1 MNKNKSNTKRLILK
15 ERISITA
22 LFMAVLA
29 FFVVLVGLLVPYS
42 QQVYVSRTAYKRL
55 DTVIVNAINATY
67 GFGSSYNVNPYP
79 DEMVFV
85 VIDDFDGKY
94 YYPSI
99 QDNPM
104 IPSLLNKLEQE
115 KIDATG
121 RKNVFENDFYL
132 SVISDEYAELNLE
145 IETSSQIVTR
155 PIDIP
160 DEAIIYA
167 GINRHSIL
175 VGTRQFAFYLGMI
188 LFFGYLILIFVV
200 FLISNRIMKPTR
212 DALKHE
218 KDFVANASHELK
230 TPLAIITSSAEL
242 LRDKNPDN
250 TDYVNNIISQCS
262 NMNETILDMIELSK
276 LETSTHHLEKVDL
289 SQLILNLCLSFDAV
303 AFEKEIQYS
312 YDIQPN
318 LILDAAD
325 KKNLIR
331 LVNLLIDNAMKY
343 TQDKKIIAVSL
354 KKEKLGTVLR
364 VYNTGCQIPDE
375 EREKVFQRFYQGK
388 AGADTERKGSGLG
401 LAIVKQICENYNYS
415 IEIDSHYQ
423 RDMAFVIVFK

>member
-29 FFVVLVGLLVPYS
+29 FFVVLVGILVPYS
-42 QQVYVSRTAYKRL
+42 QQGYVARTAYKRL

-67 GFGSSYNVNPYP
+67 GFGSSYNVNPYH

-85 VIDDFDGKY
+85 VIDDIDGKY
-94 YYPSI
+94 YYPTI
-99 QDNPM
+99 QENPM
-104 IPSLLNKLEQE
+104 IPALLERLAKEE
-115 KIDATG
+115 PDSSG

-132 SVISDEYAELNLE
+132 SVISDDYAELNLE

-188 LFFGYLILIFVV
+188 LFVGYLILIFVV

-250 TDYVNNIISQCS
+250 TDYVNNIISQCA
-262 NMNETILDMIELSK
+262 NMNETIIDMIELSK
-276 LETSTHHLEKVDL
+276 LETSTNQLEKVDL

-303 AFEKEIQYS
+303 AFEKEIKYS

-318 LILDAAD
+318 IILDAAD

-343 TQDKKIIAVSL
+343 TQDQKIIAVSL
-354 KKEKLGTVLR
+354 KKDREGIVLR

-375 EREKVFQRFYQGK
+375 ERDKVFQRFYQGK
-388 AGADTERKGSGLG
+388 AGADIERKGSGLG

-415 IEIDSHYQ
+415 VEIDSHYQ

>member
-29 FFVVLVGLLVPYS
+29 FFVVLVGILVPYS
-42 QQVYVSRTAYKRL
+42 QQGYVARTAYKRL

-67 GFGSSYNVNPYP
+67 GFGSSYNVNPYH

-85 VIDDFDGKY
+85 VIDDIDGKY
-94 YYPSI
+94 YYPTI
-99 QDNPM
+99 QENPM
-104 IPSLLNKLEQE
+104 IPALLERLAKEE
-115 KIDATG
+115 PDSSG

-132 SVISDEYAELNLE
+132 SVISDDYAELNLE

-188 LFFGYLILIFVV
+188 LFVGYLILIFVV

-218 KDFVANASHELK
+218 KNFVANASHELK

-250 TDYVNNIISQCS
+250 TDYVNNIISQCA
-262 NMNETILDMIELSK
+262 NMNETIIDMIELSK
-276 LETSTHHLEKVDL
+276 LETSTNQLEKVDL

-303 AFEKEIQYS
+303 AFEKEIKYS

-318 LILDAAD
+318 IILDAAD

-343 TQDKKIIAVSL
+343 TQDQKIIAVSL
-354 KKEKLGTVLR
+354 KKDREGIVLR

-375 EREKVFQRFYQGK
+375 ERDKVFQRFYQGK
-388 AGADTERKGSGLG
+388 AGADIERKGSGLG

-415 IEIDSHYQ
+415 VEIDSHYQ